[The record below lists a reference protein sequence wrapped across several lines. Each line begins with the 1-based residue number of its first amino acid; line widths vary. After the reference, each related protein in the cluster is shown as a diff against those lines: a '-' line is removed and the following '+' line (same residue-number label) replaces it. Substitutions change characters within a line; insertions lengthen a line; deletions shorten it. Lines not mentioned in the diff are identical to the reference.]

1 MVLVEEM
8 PCGHALLLEFK
19 TIIQCFNN
27 TFKGFGVW
35 DFFLLLFFIRKYF
48 KIRCQP
54 FACGNLE
61 LTCSVR

>member
-1 MVLVEEM
+1 M

-35 DFFLLLFFIRKYF
+35 DFFVVVVFHKKVFQDLLSAFCLWKFRGYLL
-48 KIRCQP
+48 C
-54 FACGNLE
+54 
-61 LTCSVR
+61 